1 MATQVEIR
9 EGETTAEQPAEET
22 PTDRPAG
29 LPEKFNSVEDLA
41 KSYSEL
47 ESKLG
52 AKTEPAV
59 ETADS
64 KAPDKQDNN
73 LEIAEQVTAEAGLDL
88 NELSQQFAENGK
100 LQDSDYEALE
110 KAGIAKN
117 YVDSFI
123 QGQQALAAQQRA
135 TVHNLVGGEESY
147 KGMTD
152 WAANNLDA
160 GQKEAYN
167 NAVNSGNQETVNLA
181 VMGLKAQY
189 EAANGMDPNLIKG
202 KSSPTSEAGFESWA
216 QVTAAMADERYAKDD
231 AYRQMVQQKISNSNL

>member
-22 PTDRPAG
+22 PADRPTG

-52 AKTEPAV
+52 SEAQPATDTPAE
-59 ETADS
+59 ETS
-64 KAPDKQDNN
+64 DKN
-73 LEIAEQVTAEAGLDL
+73 LEIAEQATAEAGLDL
-88 NELSQQFAENGK
+88 NDLSKQFAENGK

-135 TVHNLVGGEESY
+135 ATHSLVGGEESY
-147 KGMTD
+147 NSMTD

-167 NAVNSGNQETVNLA
+167 NAVNSGSQETINLA

-189 EAANGMDPNLIKG
+189 EAANGMDPNLVTG

-216 QVTAAMADERYAKDD
+216 QVTAAMSDDRYATDD
-231 AYRQMVQQKISNSNL
+231 AYRSSVQQKISNSNL